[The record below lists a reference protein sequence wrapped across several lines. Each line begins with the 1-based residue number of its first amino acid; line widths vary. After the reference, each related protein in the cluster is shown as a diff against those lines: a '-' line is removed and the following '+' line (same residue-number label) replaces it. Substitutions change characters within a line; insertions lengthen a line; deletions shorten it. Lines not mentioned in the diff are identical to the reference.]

1 MSSKCLRV
9 ILVLQDPTALNDR
22 IEVIFSLNEVQ
33 TRSKNG
39 ETRLS
44 PENTFFFFF
53 SHLFHEKHDKARS
66 ACFSG
71 NLLLVAT
78 EQLQAGTAYCRPVR
92 SDSAEVASRELQLN
106 YQRLSPNHTKPDN
119 LMFWSRNLE
128 NLDVPRFFYLSDAH
142 EHASCAETK
151 YQVPQVFPVSLLGS
165 EWHEYQPHP
174 SCWLVG
180 CAQPTANCQQQHCHD
195 QHVPFITE
203 GQDLTIQDVLV
214 FDGTSVKVSKWCKF
228 KYLAASFLCCA
239 NDRSLHLLVQYSLL
253 QWYGM
258 LSGGAGWGKAIW
270 CILLGSGL
278 HRKQK
283 NNVATQPTDLGAL

>member
-44 PENTFFFFF
+44 PENTFFFF

-119 LMFWSRNLE
+119 LMF
-128 NLDVPRFFYLSDAH
+128 
-142 EHASCAETK
+142 
-151 YQVPQVFPVSLLGS
+151 
-165 EWHEYQPHP
+165 
-174 SCWLVG
+174 
-180 CAQPTANCQQQHCHD
+180 
-195 QHVPFITE
+195 
-203 GQDLTIQDVLV
+203 
-214 FDGTSVKVSKWCKF
+214 
-228 KYLAASFLCCA
+228 
-239 NDRSLHLLVQYSLL
+239 
-253 QWYGM
+253 
-258 LSGGAGWGKAIW
+258 
-270 CILLGSGL
+270 
-278 HRKQK
+278 
-283 NNVATQPTDLGAL
+283 